1 MFPKIGATVSNKC
14 HVQLQKSIYCSEKS
28 ERATVGILLKK
39 TCNFLRKR
47 LQLCEVYKNTRSKH
61 QRCSMIKV
69 VLINFTKFTG
79 KHLCERFFFN
89 KLAGQAC
96 NFIKK
101 ESLVQVLSCEF
112 WEISKNTFS
121 TEHLRTTASVIS
133 T

>member
-1 MFPKIGATVSNKC
+1 
-14 HVQLQKSIYCSEKS
+14 
-28 ERATVGILLKK
+28 
-39 TCNFLRKR
+39 
-47 LQLCEVYKNTRSKH
+47 
-61 QRCSMIKV
+61 MIKV

-79 KHLCERFFFN
+79 KHLCQRFFFN